1 MLSSLAYGNRL
12 LVQNSG
18 SFAASFRKIQS
29 ASSSSLKSSVG
40 VRINA
45 VGKHAGTRRYFSK
58 NETSAAR
65 GNKEIKS
72 NESTSSSS
80 SVPNNNAMNEI
91 KSNASFWQKWTSAK
105 EMPERGTMQWYKE
118 MVLICTVFGIT
129 GSSTMVLVRPAVSNG
144 LGLKGSFR
152 DGPNSFRICSLVV
165 MTPLYASMLVVVGTI
180 FGRHHYF
187 RHFAV
192 KMFSRF
198 GIPPEMM
205 DATFHQTKATFRK
218 W

>member
-45 VGKHAGTRRYFSK
+45 GARRYFSK
-58 NETSAAR
+58 NETFATR

-129 GSSTMVLVRPAVSNG
+129 GSSTMVLVSFG
-144 LGLKGSFR
+144 LHFFHFTL
-152 DGPNSFRICSLVV
+152 CVLLLLV
-165 MTPLYASMLVVVGTI
+165 
-180 FGRHHYF
+180 
-187 RHFAV
+187 
-192 KMFSRF
+192 
-198 GIPPEMM
+198 
-205 DATFHQTKATFRK
+205 
-218 W
+218 